1 LPQYWKFELFVMV
14 FKFLFFGKAILLSER
29 WSQSKIFLTFLIFFT
44 PCSPFLAWI
53 WDYWV
58 HGYTLK
64 RKISILKSFPI
75 LKMNGAHFTIA
86 HIQITRRN
94 LVFFHLHTLWLLSDL
109 ITFQLHLAILNLLVV
124 CCNNEWLILFI
135 IVTFIMWFTY
145 EFNLDLI

>member
-1 LPQYWKFELFVMV
+1 
-14 FKFLFFGKAILLSER
+14 LFF
-29 WSQSKIFLTFLIFFT
+29 QSSKVI
-44 PCSPFLAWI
+44 
-53 WDYWV
+53 
-58 HGYTLK
+58 
-64 RKISILKSFPI
+64 SFPI